1 MLVGPLGQD
10 VLALFVD
17 QHLVDDL
24 ADEVVFLVDDVGLVA
39 AVQHP
44 GQVHRVFFGDL
55 LVPLQQLDGVPAQ
68 VGQAGVAAA
77 QLGDDLVDLVLD
89 LVRVDHG
96 VFGMVVVLVVGH
108 RLVLVDQQVG
118 AGAVLVVGRCV
129 EQGVQAAALPGRHRD
144 DRDAQHF
151 GQAVQVDLHAPLF
164 HNVHHV
170 QGHDHRLA
178 QLQQLQ
184 CQVQP
189 PLQGRGVHHVD
200 DDVHL
205 VAEDEL
211 PADRLLHGI
220 RGQAVGAGQ
229 VHQVDVQTVVLDRA
243 LHLFHRDP
251 RPVGDLEVGA
261 GVGVEQGGLAAV
273 GVADKTNGHVMFLF
287 RHPAA
292 PPLLRCFG

>member
-1 MLVGPLGQD
+1 MLHTL
-10 VLALFVD
+10 
-17 QHLVDDL
+17 LVSSWSARSVRTSWRSDDL

-118 AGAVLVVGRCV
+118 AGAVLVVGRRV
-129 EQGVQAAALPGRHRD
+129 
-144 DRDAQHF
+144 AQHF

-184 CQVQP
+184 RQVQP

-211 PADRLLHGI
+211 PADRLLHGV

-229 VHQVDVQTVVLDRA
+229 VHQVDVQPVVLDRA

-273 GVADKTNGHVMFLF
+273 GVADKTNGHIMFLF